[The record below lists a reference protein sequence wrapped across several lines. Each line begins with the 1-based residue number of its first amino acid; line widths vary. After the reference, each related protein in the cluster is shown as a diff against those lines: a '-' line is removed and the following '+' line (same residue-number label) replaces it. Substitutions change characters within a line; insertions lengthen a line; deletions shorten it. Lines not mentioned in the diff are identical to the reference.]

1 MIVIRTDEENS
12 TGFRYARGAPAA
24 GDGGTDVR
32 VRIWLSGRA
41 FDYVIAAAAVGN
53 LIADWKRQRWCA
65 EIELFSAPTSGV
77 PRIPCERLYLG
88 R

>member
-1 MIVIRTDEENS
+1 MVVTRHNEENS
-12 TGFRYARGAPAA
+12 AGLRYTRGPATSGSSA
-24 GDGGTDVR
+24 DVR

-41 FDYVIAAAAVGN
+41 FEYVIAAAAVGN
-53 LIADWKRQRWCA
+53 LIADWKRQRWCGA
-65 EIELFSAPTSGV
+65 IELSAAPTSGV